1 MPREIS
7 VSGLKIAV
15 LGLGEAGSL
24 IAADLVR
31 AGASVRGYD
40 PILERTA
47 PGIERVSSPLEA
59 AEGADVVLSLNWS
72 RVSLEAAESVL
83 TALHPG
89 MIYAD
94 LNTSAPSK
102 KLQVARTISP
112 SGATFAD
119 VALMNPVPG
128 NGLRTPALTS
138 GPGSLEFARIFSE
151 LGMPV
156 ESVGLEV
163 GTAAARKLARSIFFK
178 GLAACVGEALE
189 AAQQLGCEDWL
200 FENIGQ
206 TLEGMGAK
214 TVERLLEGSRTHAV
228 RRREEMDAATE
239 MLLEHGL
246 TPTMAQATSK
256 WLRTLAV
263 SGEIQPPTLPFAP
276 GRVKP

>member
-1 MPREIS
+1 MPREVS
-7 VSGLKIAV
+7 VSGLKVAV

-40 PILERTA
+40 PIPERTA
-47 PGIERVSSPLEA
+47 IGIERVSSPLEA
-59 AEGADVVLSLNWS
+59 AEDADVILSLNWS
-72 RVSLEAAESVL
+72 RTSLEAAQSVL
-83 TALHPG
+83 AALHPG

-94 LNTSAPSK
+94 LNTSAPNK
-102 KLQVARTISP
+102 KLEVARTISP

-138 GPGSLEFARIFSE
+138 GPGSLEFARLFSE
-151 LGMPV
+151 LGMPI

-189 AAQQLGCEDWL
+189 AAGQLGCEDWL

-206 TLEGMGAK
+206 TLEGMGSK
-214 TVERLLEGSRTHAV
+214 TVERLLEGSRVHAV
-228 RRREEMDAATE
+228 RRSEEMQAAAQ
-239 MLLEHGL
+239 MLRDLGLE
-246 TPTMAQATSK
+246 PRMASATQT
-256 WLRTLAV
+256 WLRTLSEKHSA
-263 SGEIQPPTLPFAP
+263 
-276 GRVKP
+276 